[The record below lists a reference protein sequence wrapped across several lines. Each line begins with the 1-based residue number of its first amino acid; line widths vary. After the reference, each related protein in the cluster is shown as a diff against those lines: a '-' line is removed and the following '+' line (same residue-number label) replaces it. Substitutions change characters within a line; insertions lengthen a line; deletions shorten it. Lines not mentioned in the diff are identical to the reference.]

1 VTKMIRIDG
10 LSINFGETAAL
21 QGLDLEVPR
30 GSVFGL
36 LGPNGAGKTTT
47 IRLML
52 GLLTPDAGSC
62 RVMGFDSLTESHR
75 IRAETGALLE
85 HPGVYE
91 RLTVQENLRLFGR
104 VNRLDGAAL
113 DIRVDEI
120 LNRFDLWHRRD
131 DLSGRLSKGM
141 KQKLGV
147 ARAILHEPKLL
158 VLDEPTSGLDPASA
172 ARLRADLKTLA
183 AEGVTVFLTTHD
195 LDEVDRICDRAAVI
209 ESGTLKVAGSLSEL
223 RERTRSRKHRIR
235 IRESPPALEDAL
247 AEWDPRASVE
257 ARPRRNGPAFV
268 FFEEGGH
275 SISDLVAFLIDR
287 GAEVEEVGP
296 VGRDLE
302 TVYLSSISGGDD
314 VA

>member
-1 VTKMIRIDG
+1 MIRIEG
-10 LSINFGETAAL
+10 LWIRFGETAAL
-21 QGLDLEVPR
+21 QGLDLEVER
-30 GSVFGL
+30 GSVFGF

-104 VNRLDGAAL
+104 VNRLHGAAL
-113 DIRVDEI
+113 DVRVDEV
-120 LNRFDLWHRRD
+120 LERFDLQHRRD

-147 ARAILHEPKLL
+147 ARAIFHEPKLL

-172 ARLRADLKTLA
+172 ARLRADLTRLA

-209 ESGTLKVAGSLSEL
+209 ESGTLKAAGSLSEL
-223 RERTRSRKHRIR
+223 RKCSGSRKHRVR
-235 IRESPPALEDAL
+235 VRESLPALEDAL
-247 AEWDPRASVE
+247 AEWDPQASVD
-257 ARPRRNGPAFV
+257 ATPGRTGSAFV
-268 FFEEGGH
+268 FFDEGHH
-275 SISDLVAFLIDR
+275 SISELVAFLVDR
-287 GAEVEEVGP
+287 GADVEEVVP
-296 VGRDLE
+296 VGSDLE
-302 TVYLSSISGGDD
+302 TAYLSSIAGGHD

>member
-1 VTKMIRIDG
+1 MTEMIRIEG

-21 QGLDLEVPR
+21 RGLDLEVDT
-30 GSVFGL
+30 GSVFGF

-62 RVMGFDSLTESHR
+62 RVMGFDPRTESHR

-91 RLTVQENLRLFGR
+91 RLTVEENLRLFGR
-104 VNRLDGAAL
+104 VNRLDGVAL
-113 DIRVDEI
+113 DIRVGEI
-120 LNRFDLWHRRD
+120 LDRFDLQHRRD

-172 ARLRADLKTLA
+172 ARLRADLTTLA
-183 AEGVTVFLTTHD
+183 ADGVTVFLTTHD

-209 ESGTLKVAGSLSEL
+209 DSGMLKAAGSLSEL
-223 RERTRSRKHRIR
+223 RERTGSRKHRIR

-247 AEWDPRASVE
+247 TGWDPRVSVE
-257 ARPRRNGPAFV
+257 VTPGRDGPAVV
-268 FFEEGGH
+268 FFEEGRH
-275 SISDLVAFLIDR
+275 SISDLVAFLVDR
-287 GAEVEEVGP
+287 GAHVEEVGP

-302 TVYLSSISGGDD
+302 TAYLSSISGGVD